1 VSWLS
6 KVFEINPKGLNVKA
20 ALVILVVLGLP
31 LIVMEALG
39 WSVYWVNLA
48 IAGLFVGL
56 SDPGGEFRD
65 RARRMGEFALIGAVL
80 TALAY
85 AIGDKAW
92 ELVVLAVFVV
102 TLLSG
107 LAIKFGPRRFAAG
120 FLLNCWFVIAIGLP
134 AAYVVNGDTSHTWGQ
149 VLAWLAGSA
158 LWIAFAWIMWLASG
172 RGSRPAPV
180 PGIPG
185 DTSAQKL
192 TKPIISFMVIRALAV
207 SLATGIA
214 FGLALHNA
222 YWMPYATLISMKS
235 NLEQSALR
243 AEQRLIGA
251 IIGAVIASLC
261 ILTINGTYALDV
273 LIIVLGAIG
282 GSVRGLNYT
291 LYTAAIAGC
300 VLISSAVSHH
310 TSSLSTELQRVL
322 YTLAGVGIAV
332 IVMLLVTQLQKR
344 AAKPA
349 SPQPA

>member
-1 VSWLS
+1 MSSLS
-6 KVFEINPKGLNVKA
+6 KVFELNPKGLNVKA
-20 ALVILVVLGLP
+20 ALVILVVLGVP
-31 LIVMEALG
+31 LIVMEAVG

-65 RARRMGEFALIGAVL
+65 RATRMGEFAVIGALL

-85 AIGDKAW
+85 AVGDKAW

-120 FLLNCWFVIAIGLP
+120 YLLNCWFVIAIGLP
-134 AAYVVNGDTSHTWGQ
+134 AAYKLDGDTSHTWAQ

-158 LWIAFAWIMWLASG
+158 LWIAFAWVIWLARG
-172 RGSRPAPV
+172 RGSQPAPV
-180 PGIPG
+180 PEIPS
-185 DTSAQKL
+185 DTSAQEL
-192 TKPIISFMVIRALAV
+192 TKPIVSFMVIRALAV
-207 SLATGIA
+207 SLATAIA

-222 YWMPYATLISMKS
+222 YWMPYATLISLKQ
-235 NLEQSALR
+235 NLQQSTLR

-251 IIGAVIASLC
+251 IIGAAIASLC
-261 ILTINGTYALDV
+261 ILVINSTYALDA
-273 LIIVLGAIG
+273 LIIAFGAIG
-282 GSVRGLNYT
+282 GSIRGVNYA
-291 LYTAAIAGC
+291 LYAAAISAC

-310 TSSLSTELQRVL
+310 TSSLSEEAQRVL

-344 AAKPA
+344 AAKAA